1 MCKPMRV
8 AKPLQKALKEV
19 SKGYGAYLVSFEA
32 LDSLLLLLL
41 SEDDEGSTVFVECET
56 HVSTRT
62 KGSAKSKLVLS
73 R

>member
-8 AKPLQKALKEV
+8 AKPLQKAPKEI
-19 SKGYGAYLVSFEA
+19 SESYGAYLVSFEA

-62 KGSAKSKLVLS
+62 QKEQQSQS
-73 R
+73 